1 MRRSLAALALAVVL
15 PMPAL
20 LGHDAHANVVVKAG
34 ETLSEIAERHGV
46 SITRLMQANGITNPD
61 LVIEG
66 TPLVIPGSGSRGG
79 SSGGGG
85 GGGGSTVTVQPGDTL
100 SAIADRHGLSLSR
113 LMQLNGIADPDRV
126 MAGQRLVVSGSSRR
140 SPAAPAPLPTAP
152 YTVRSGETL
161 SEIADRFGTTTERLM
176 AVNGIGDPNLVMA
189 GTRLAIPGRP
199 SAARRQAGSAPG
211 PGGGKPGQHV
221 VQPGES
227 LSAIADRYGTSMDRL
242 MAINNISDP
251 DMLWTGARL
260 KLQAPPAPR
269 PAPRASTKAAAKS
282 PAKTAAKVAAKPAA
296 KPAAMTAAK
305 PAAKPGNQ
313 PTESQPPA
321 PQGQV
326 AASPAAQGPS
336 PAPAAVASKPEP
348 TASKPAAAQPS
359 ALQPSGSQ
367 PQTVAGAE
375 AKPMVRPQPVL
386 NPQTQAAPVPA
397 ALTPAGQAPSST
409 SANSSPARTSSPAG
423 PAAAAPIRPARTA
436 GLSASTAAAGSAA
449 IPGPGPSLAAA
460 TVAQPAARFA
470 PRATTSAATTAS
482 AAAAT
487 ATTATKATAT
497 ATTTATTAAP
507 AAATLGAAPVPA
519 RRLLAR
525 ADSRPLGSPA
535 PAAVAAATPTSSR
548 EPVPSREPIPSGSLA
563 VRATTSSSTSTA
575 PQAATAPARATGLA
589 TRAGRFGKA
598 DWRSYGPLQI
608 DWSNWR
614 PMGGS
619 YVAPTLNGNGQAL
632 YLAVNCGARKI
643 NATSQSGQWKS
654 WDSPQ
659 TDFEQRLISDLCRAK
674 GT

>member
-46 SITRLMQANGITNPD
+46 SLTRLMQANGITNPD
-61 LVIEG
+61 LVMEG

-79 SSGGGG
+79 SSGGG

-199 SAARRQAGSAPG
+199 SAARPQAGSAPG

-282 PAKTAAKVAAKPAA
+282 PAKTTAKVAAKPAA

-321 PQGQV
+321 PQSQV

-367 PQTVAGAE
+367 PQTVASAE

-386 NPQTQAAPVPA
+386 NPQTQAAPVAA
-397 ALTPAGQAPSST
+397 ALTPAGQAPSSSPAT
-409 SANSSPARTSSPAG
+409 SSPARTSSPV
-423 PAAAAPIRPARTA
+423 
-436 GLSASTAAAGSAA
+436 
-449 IPGPGPSLAAA
+449 GPGPSLAAA

-497 ATTTATTAAP
+497 ATTTTTATTTAP

-535 PAAVAAATPTSSR
+535 PTALAAATPTSSR

-563 VRATTSSSTSTA
+563 LRATSSSTSTA
-575 PQAATAPARATGLA
+575 PQAATAPARTTGLA
-589 TRAGRFGKA
+589 TRAGRLGKA